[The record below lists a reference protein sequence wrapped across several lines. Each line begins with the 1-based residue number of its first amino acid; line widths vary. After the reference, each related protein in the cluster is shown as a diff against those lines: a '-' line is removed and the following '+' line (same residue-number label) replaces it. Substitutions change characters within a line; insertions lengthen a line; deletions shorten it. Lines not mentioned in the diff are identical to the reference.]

1 MTAIDIIGGVYGET
15 CAFPEWNEIY
25 GSAGRAAIGLSE
37 HIDTVRLHT
46 VLPKDQARRIIP
58 NFEAFGIDVR
68 ARDGTQLIGFDYLH
82 SLADPVISP
91 APRAIERQSSFEVEA
106 EIALLY
112 GMMECLPKVKADIC
126 VYDPQ
131 SPSRPRSFRKPVE
144 KSGLGCVAKR
154 LAVVANANEIKKMSG
169 ISANEGAKAVL
180 EKEDAEL
187 VIVKAGLRG
196 GVLVFDRDGHVGTV
210 PAYQTESVFSVGSGD
225 VFAAAFAR
233 AWGVL
238 EMKPLA
244 AAEYASQAV
253 AQYIETSALPIIS
266 IEAARNSKRPEA
278 KLKGGRVYLAGPF
291 RELGQYA
298 LINEARQF
306 LRELG
311 MEVFSP
317 VHDIGRGPAA
327 EVVAKDLDAIRKCDA
342 VFVILNGSSP
352 GTLFEVGYAARQKQP
367 VYCVAQNMRSVDL
380 KLPIG
385 SGCHVHHDFV
395 SALHQIAWRP

>member
-1 MTAIDIIGGVYGET
+1 MTAIDIVGGVYGET

-46 VLPKDQARRIIP
+46 VLPTDQAQRIIP
-58 NFEAFGIDVR
+58 NFEAFGIEVK
-68 ARDGTQLIGFDYLH
+68 AHAGAQLIGFDYLH

-91 APRAIERQSSFEVEA
+91 APRAIEPQRSFQVNA
-106 EIALLY
+106 KIALLY
-112 GMMECLPKVKADIC
+112 GMMECLPEVKADVCI
-126 VYDPQ
+126 YDPQ
-131 SPSRPRSFRKPVE
+131 SPSRPRSFRKPIE
-144 KSGLGCVAKR
+144 EGGLGGSAKR
-154 LAVVANANEIKKMSG
+154 LAIVANANEIKRMSG
-169 ISANEGAKAVL
+169 YSAQEGAQTVL
-180 EKEDAEL
+180 EREDAEL
-187 VIVKAGLRG
+187 VIVKAGLEG
-196 GVLVFDRDGHVGTV
+196 GILVFNRKGHIGSV
-210 PAYQTESVFSVGSGD
+210 PAYRTESVFSIGSGD
-225 VFAAAFAR
+225 VFAAAFAH

-238 EMKPLA
+238 DMEPLI

-253 AQYIETSALPIIS
+253 AQYVETSALPIIS
-266 IEAARNSKRPEA
+266 IEAARQSKRSEA
-278 KLKGGRVYLAGPF
+278 KLKRGRVYLAGPF

-327 EVVAKDLDAIRKCDA
+327 EVVAKDLDAIRNCDA
-342 VFVILNGSSP
+342 VFAILNGSSP
-352 GTLFEVGYAARQKQP
+352 GTLFEVGYAARENQP

-380 KLPIG
+380 KLPFG
-385 SGCHVHHDFV
+385 SGCHIHHDFV